1 MVNDIIQVYKYLDKT
16 RQYYPKPISK
26 YDIPHRIFDTELGT
40 PVNHGHQKVFFSI
53 ISLYLHLTDF

>member
-26 YDIPHRIFDTELGT
+26 YGISPHRIFDTELGT
-40 PVNHGHQKVFFSI
+40 PVNHGHQKVFFFNYI
-53 ISLYLHLTDF
+53 FVFTLD